1 MRLIDS
7 RGSYKHPI
15 PFIRSPLPTSP
26 VSDFVRPGRAQH
38 VCYRYRFTVQY
49 WYAILG
55 TVFCNV
61 CELAVFTLSLP
72 HQRKLKALKA
82 IFVCGVCGAQCAFA

>member
-1 MRLIDS
+1 MCVTGTGLQYS
-7 RGSYKHPI
+7 TGTLYSE
-15 PFIRSPLPTSP
+15 PF
-26 VSDFVRPGRAQH
+26 
-38 VCYRYRFTVQY
+38 
-49 WYAILG
+49 
-55 TVFCNV
+55 FCHV